1 MNTINLLNKRDFP
14 LTTNVL
20 KFMQTAYS
28 NLEKFAAG
36 FAGDNFILSG
46 CVVTGSAVSSGWV
59 VINGRLM
66 PFSSGS
72 VQTYVKVVTT
82 QTIVTVDTGTRTE
95 TTYNAEFGTGTS
107 QIAWA
112 SLDANRAYNL
122 LLQIQ
127 TVESSL
133 GDLITALQDALGA
146 LETRVDTLEEVVET
160 IVPIGTWDLG
170 SESDKT
176 IAHTFDMAKIRGLSV
191 TIIADDGV
199 FHTPEYFAPTRVL
212 QLRLNPSNIVVY
224 TYGSGFSGFTSTAN
238 NRGFIIVKH
247 LA

>member
-112 SLDANRAYNL
+112 TLNANRPYNL
-122 LLQIQ
+122 LEQIKA
-127 TVESSL
+127 VESSL
-133 GDLITALQDALGA
+133 GDLISALQNAIDVI
-146 LETRVDTLEEVVET
+146 EERIETLEEVVET
-160 IVPIGTWDLG
+160 IVPIDKWDMTV
-170 SESDKT
+170 SDQVQ
-176 IAHTFDMAKIRGLSV
+176 IPHTFDLSKIRGLDV
-191 TIIADDGV
+191 CIIDDSGV
-199 FHTPEYFAPTRVL
+199 IHSSQYFLPTRVL
-212 QLRLNPSNIVVY
+212 QLLINPSNIIVY
-224 TYGSGFSGFTSTAN
+224 TYGSGFSGFSSTAN
-238 NRGFIIVKH
+238 NRGFITVKH